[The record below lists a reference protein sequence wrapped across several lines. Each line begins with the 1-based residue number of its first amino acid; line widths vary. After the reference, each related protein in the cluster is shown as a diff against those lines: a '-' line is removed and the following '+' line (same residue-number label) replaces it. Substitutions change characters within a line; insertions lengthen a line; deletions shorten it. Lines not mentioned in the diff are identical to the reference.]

1 MAKKNPPGGG
11 FFCLWPAR
19 LVFAEEE
26 AKQVQQAGKEVVDA
40 YKQGHGGHDVVGF
53 TAAHAQLC

>member
-11 FFCLWPAR
+11 FFCPWPAR

-26 AKQVQQAGKEVVDA
+26 AKQVQQAIEDLGIDPEKVDPS
-40 YKQGHGGHDVVGF
+40 
-53 TAAHAQLC
+53 TA